1 MSLHPEPIGTIP
13 AETARVARAAF
24 PKGTVVMRLRDE
36 FGTLYGDEDFGR
48 LYPSRGQPA
57 LTPWRLAL
65 VTVFQFLENLSASP
79 GWSGWSSAGTPR
91 SRPGAGRRC
100 RSRNSAATTRGG
112 GRRGAAARSR
122 SPARGGGAG

>member
-57 LTPWRLAL
+57 PA
-65 VTVFQFLENLSASP
+65 
-79 GWSGWSSAGTPR
+79 
-91 SRPGAGRRC
+91 GAGPM
-100 RSRNSAATTRGG
+100 AAGPGHGLPVPREPQRPAG
-112 GRRGAAARSR
+112 GRCGARPDRPEVRAR
-122 SPARGGGAG
+122 ARAHGPEFPLRRA